1 MKRNNRRLTV
11 DTPKPAFPRAAEMFT
26 VAVGA
31 LVVVVVSIRGVTNRY

>member
-31 LVVVVVSIRGVTNRY
+31 LVVVVSIRGVTNRY